1 MTLKTNCRKQLFI
14 YMFVFRWSVFFLQM
28 NFWSLFEIKN
38 EWGKKTMEKI
48 LMKGLENNNMTLNN
62 HKRYRYGAEFYNFIS
77 FRNADLFYFGCQY
90 QCLYIKSH
98 FPLWHHLYTLFR
110 FSYSLALSII
120 TLRNLQVLI

>member
-14 YMFVFRWSVFFLQM
+14 YMFVFRWSVFFYKWIFDRYLRLKM
-28 NFWSLFEIKN
+28 NEEKKN
-38 EWGKKTMEKI
+38 MEKI
-48 LMKGLENNNMTLNN
+48 LMKRLENNNMTLNN

-90 QCLYIKSH
+90 QCLYIKFH
-98 FPLWHHLYTLFR
+98 FPLWHHLYTLFW

>member
-1 MTLKTNCRKQLFI
+1 
-14 YMFVFRWSVFFLQM
+14 M
-28 NFWSLFEIKN
+28 NE
-38 EWGKKTMEKI
+38 EKTMEKI

-98 FPLWHHLYTLFR
+98 FPL
-110 FSYSLALSII
+110 
-120 TLRNLQVLI
+120 

>member
-14 YMFVFRWSVFFLQM
+14 YMFVFRWSVFFYKWIFDRYLRLKM
-28 NFWSLFEIKN
+28 NE
-38 EWGKKTMEKI
+38 EKKTMEKI
-48 LMKGLENNNMTLNN
+48 LMKGLENNNMTLNH

>member
-14 YMFVFRWSVFFLQM
+14 YMFVFRWSVFFYKWIFDRYLRLKM
-28 NFWSLFEIKN
+28 NE
-38 EWGKKTMEKI
+38 EKKTMEKI

-90 QCLYIKSH
+90 QCLYIKFH
-98 FPLWHHLYTLFR
+98 FPLWHHLYTLFW